1 MCRSPAEPAAA
12 LVADRAAEQLRTYS
26 TLMETSSPPQRGRA
40 AAAPGW
46 WLPYIQF
53 ASWPRRY
60 MTLDHLPNGTKGE
73 RMNVTAPRIR
83 AAGVNPFDRR
93 AGVAERV
100 RIAVTRL
107 EAVP

>member
-1 MCRSPAEPAAA
+1 
-12 LVADRAAEQLRTYS
+12 
-26 TLMETSSPPQRGRA
+26 
-40 AAAPGW
+40 
-46 WLPYIQF
+46 
-53 ASWPRRY
+53 
-60 MTLDHLPNGTKGE
+60 
-73 RMNVTAPRIR
+73 MNVTAPRIR

>member
-1 MCRSPAEPAAA
+1 
-12 LVADRAAEQLRTYS
+12 
-26 TLMETSSPPQRGRA
+26 
-40 AAAPGW
+40 
-46 WLPYIQF
+46 
-53 ASWPRRY
+53 